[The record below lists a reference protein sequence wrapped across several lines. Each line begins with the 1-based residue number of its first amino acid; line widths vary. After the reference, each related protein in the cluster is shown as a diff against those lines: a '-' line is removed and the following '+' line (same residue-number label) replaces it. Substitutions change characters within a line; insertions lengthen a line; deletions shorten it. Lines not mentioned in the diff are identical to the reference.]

1 MNTLF
6 TPKKYLVIIVSSI
19 LLHACAIQPQPPVE
33 TEAPA
38 SIEEQKAAQKVVM
51 QASSTKELNLKRKIA
66 IGRVSN
72 ETIHG
77 RSLLRD
83 THDDPLGKQ
92 VSDMLSQKL
101 VESGHFL
108 VIERP
113 DISRIETEST
123 LANSELNI
131 VGVDSLILGSLTEFG
146 RTTTGSKGFWSKSKK
161 QTASAKVAMRIID
174 VNNGLA
180 YFSAT
185 GAGEASTESGEI
197 AFTGS
202 TASYDGALNDKA
214 IANAVSDVVDDIISN
229 LSNRPWST
237 FILSLDNENL
247 YISGGKLQG
256 IKKGMTFNVA
266 TKGKRMKSPQT
277 GFYIT
282 LPGENIAKIKI
293 ISTFGDS
300 EINEGS
306 VAKITSGS
314 IQNYKIEELKIIEV
328 LEND

>member
-1 MNTLF
+1 MNVLL
-6 TPKKYLVIIVSSI
+6 TPKKYLAIIVSSI
-19 LLHACAIQPQPPVE
+19 LLPSCAIQPQPPVE

-38 SIEEQKAAQKVVM
+38 SIEVQKAAQKITM
-51 QASSTKELNLKRKIA
+51 RESSTKELNLKRKIA

-92 VSDMLSQKL
+92 LADMLSQKL
-101 VESGHFL
+101 VESGQFL

-113 DISRIETEST
+113 DISRIKSESE

-146 RTTTGSKGFWSKSKK
+146 RATTGSKGFWSKSKK
-161 QTASAKVAMRIID
+161 QTASAKVAIRIID

-180 YFSAT
+180 YFNAT

-197 AFTGS
+197 AFSGS
-202 TASYDGALNDKA
+202 TASYDGSLNDKA
-214 IANAVSDVVDDIISN
+214 IANAVSDVVDEIIGN
-229 LSNRPWST
+229 LSSRPWST
-237 FILSLDNENL
+237 FILSIDNKRI
-247 YISGGKLQG
+247 YIGGGKLQG
-256 IKKGMTFNVA
+256 IKKGMVFNIA
-266 TKGKRMKSPQT
+266 TKGKRFKSPQT

-293 ISTFGDS
+293 DSTFGDS

-306 VAKITSGS
+306 VARIISGS
-314 IQNYKIEELKIIEV
+314 MQNYKIEELKIMEASD
-328 LEND
+328 ND